1 MEGGEDIGEGEVL
14 TLNAKEGWEL
24 REDGEGNWGKI
35 EKVDDIFS
43 VWANRRCS
51 E

>member
-1 MEGGEDIGEGEVL
+1 
-14 TLNAKEGWEL
+14 L

-51 E
+51 EWAATFVYHEGEK